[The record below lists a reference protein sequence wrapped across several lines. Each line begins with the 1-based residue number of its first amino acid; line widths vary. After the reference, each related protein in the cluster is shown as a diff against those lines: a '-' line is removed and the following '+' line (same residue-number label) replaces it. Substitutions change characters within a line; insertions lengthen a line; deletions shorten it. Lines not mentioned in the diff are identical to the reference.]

1 MKFTFT
7 FFSLLIS
14 CSAYAGLF
22 DSFKDPATLILN
34 QKDCLFSNHPVE
46 IIDGKLIAAGVRVL
60 VILKKLDKNR
70 ITYENQNMEPKRTAV
85 LIVERKAG
93 TVQAGLSQ
101 DNMFIV
107 CKLR

>member
-1 MKFTFT
+1 MYKYA
-7 FFSLLIS
+7 LLIVLLTGN
-14 CSAYAGLF
+14 AYAGLF
-22 DSFKDPATLILN
+22 DSLKDPATLILN
-34 QKDCLFSNHPVE
+34 QKDCLLSNNPVE

-93 TVQAGLSQ
+93 TIQAGLSQ